1 MAADKA
7 TPSKKTPKKEKSS
20 NDTSKLDASSNEDDE
35 DAGFDALFSES
46 KTPASVGKKR
56 NKSAEGNNGEA
67 DGSSKPK
74 KAKTPTAKSEDDD
87 LGNESTGAETD
98 DGNGTPNHV
107 NNRKS
112 ASSAVSSFLDRPYLN
127 RPPPSSPT
135 LIDMSS
141 TSKVLAE
148 KDIQPS
154 TLKFG
159 FLGLGIMGSGI
170 VKNLLNSGHSITV
183 WNRTLEKCKDFVK
196 AGAKEALTPGD

>member
-1 MAADKA
+1 MGATIVAQNTASKAADKA

-35 DAGFDALFSES
+35 DAEFDALFSES

-74 KAKTPTAKSEDDD
+74 KAKTPTAKKAAKAKTPAKSEDDD

-112 ASSAVSSFLDRPYLN
+112 ASSAV
-127 RPPPSSPT
+127 
-135 LIDMSS
+135 
-141 TSKVLAE
+141 
-148 KDIQPS
+148 
-154 TLKFG
+154 
-159 FLGLGIMGSGI
+159 
-170 VKNLLNSGHSITV
+170 
-183 WNRTLEKCKDFVK
+183 
-196 AGAKEALTPGD
+196 